1 MRPQDIRK
9 KITDLES
16 SMTGDEESL
25 VKLREELKKT
35 KGSIDSYLGR
45 ISTAETVLIE
55 AKRS

>member
-25 VKLREELKKT
+25 GRLREELKKT
-35 KGSIDSYLGR
+35 KVSIDSYLGR
-45 ISTAETVLIE
+45 ISTAKTALTE